1 MRHKPLV
8 KQFSPTFT
16 ADLGMSYK
24 LNKKH
29 LSHEFGLQLLNV
41 TGYTGQHGYRYNEQK
56 NKIEKIKVSNML
68 HNPSYKIQF

>member
-1 MRHKPLV
+1 
-8 KQFSPTFT
+8 
-16 ADLGMSYK
+16 MSYK

-68 HNPSYKIQF
+68 PNPSYKIQF

>member
-41 TGYTGQHGYRYNEQK
+41 TGYRK
-56 NKIEKIKVSNML
+56 NKG
-68 HNPSYKIQF
+68 

>member
-24 LNKKH
+24 LKKKH

-68 HNPSYKIQF
+68 PNPSYKIQF

>member
-8 KQFSPTFT
+8 KQFSPAFT

-29 LSHEFGLQLLNV
+29 LSHELLNV

-68 HNPSYKIQF
+68 PNPSYKIQF